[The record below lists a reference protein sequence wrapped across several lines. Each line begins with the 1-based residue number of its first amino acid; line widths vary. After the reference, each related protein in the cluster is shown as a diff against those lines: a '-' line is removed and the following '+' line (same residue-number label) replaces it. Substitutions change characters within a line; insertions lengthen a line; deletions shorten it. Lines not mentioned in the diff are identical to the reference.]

1 MKPHG
6 QFCLWGGLEIQWRRP
21 CRDDFVLPN
30 VRLAVLKRNPIKRLR
45 PAATD
50 IEPQL
55 PNPATIQFS
64 HRLPSRSPTQSRYVV
79 RSSMIDRSTHSACQ
93 SEGNDHGTKWLGN
106 SGQAFGGRQ
115 GQLLQ
120 EHGKIAARC
129 ASSLAAVPLS
139 HCASNPNSSLLNA
152 NFPDEQ
158 LARRAER

>member
-115 GQLLQ
+115 VQLLQ
-120 EHGKIAARC
+120 EHGKSRLVVQALWQRFHFRT
-129 ASSLAAVPLS
+129 V
-139 HCASNPNSSLLNA
+139 
-152 NFPDEQ
+152 
-158 LARRAER
+158 